1 MLRLTRTY
9 PNTKFKNIG
18 LQAFMF
24 GKYSKYSSTFFFK
37 KNKHKFIKNR
47 RDTKIYE
54 INMKERSLRDNY
66 SLSINFI
73 LVLINKFIDNIY
85 LFKNILN
92 KINFEKIKYI
102 HVHNINFLL
111 TAVLINLI
119 FKKKI
124 ILSIGGSDIY
134 NLKRKIL
141 FNFLIKR
148 VSLVLSVSE
157 QLQNEFNKIYPKK
170 ICEVMGNGVDLNF
183 YKYKKIKKKNII
195 LAVGNIRWQKDYL
208 TLAKAFNEFQKVN
221 ENFKL
226 YICGEVYDR
235 AEYEKISKYLIKNSI
250 FNKVI
255 FTGYLD
261 SRKIRNLIYSSKI
274 LVISSV
280 SEGLPKVL
288 LEGISCG
295 TPIIS
300 TNVGDNPKILN
311 DKSLI
316 IPKKNHK
323 KMFTTINSL
332 INSKKKYSRI
342 TEKFF
347 SKRKSFNWKNVVT
360 KTEKIINKHIC

>member
-1 MLRLTRTY
+1 
-9 PNTKFKNIG
+9 
-18 LQAFMF
+18 MF
-24 GKYSKYSSTFFFK
+24 GKYSKYSSTIFFK

-85 LFKNILN
+85 LFKNILS
-92 KINFEKIKYI
+92 KINFEKIKYV

-111 TAVLINLI
+111 TAVLINFF

-134 NLKRKIL
+134 NLKRKFL
-141 FNFLIKR
+141 FNCLIKR
-148 VSLVLSVSE
+148 VSVVLSVSG
-157 QLQNEFNKIYPKK
+157 QLQKEFNKVYSNK
-170 ICEVMGNGVDLNF
+170 ICKVMGNGVDLNF

-208 TLAKAFNEFQKVN
+208 TLAKAFNEFQKIN
-221 ENFKL
+221 KNYKL

-235 AEYEKISKYLIKNSI
+235 TEYKKISKYLIKNSI
-250 FNKVI
+250 LNKVI

-261 SRKIRNLIYSSKI
+261 SNKIRNLIYSSKI
-274 LVISSV
+274 LVISSI

-311 DKSLI
+311 DNSLI
-316 IPKKNHK
+316 VPKKDHRE
-323 KMFTTINSL
+323 MFIAINSL
-332 INSKKKYSRI
+332 INSKKKYSQI
-342 TEKFF
+342 TKNFF
-347 SKRKSFNWKNVVT
+347 LKRKSFSWKNVVN
-360 KTEKIINKHIC
+360 KSEKIINKYIC